1 MQTSPPVALRGG
13 RSTVASKP
21 NAKAQAWPLFDAIV
35 HQSPLKGSNPW
46 MPDGTFAPDY
56 ETLRQLL
63 AVPLQLGAETRSG
76 VPALAIDVWI
86 AYELRRAG
94 LDPDSVWP
102 RAEAPRVVDR
112 DVLNF
117 VRAVPKTLGRD
128 ELLSRLRRGG
138 GTGGV
143 GTASANI
150 AGKNYFKQVD
160 VIMSSWQT
168 GPELLISTKRM
179 DSSFGKNA
187 ANRVEE
193 SYGDAKNLALRHP
206 LAALG
211 FAYSLR
217 STAYTDER
225 RQFDWIVDLLI
236 KLGRED
242 DAYDACALI
251 VPEWEGDAPSDIAPG
266 TDDVVIDPD
275 DVDIEDVD
283 EESTANVTDQ
293 IASLPNVA
301 LRHDLVPE
309 ELSPARFFAV
319 LLTIVLGNSSIT
331 QHEQARVRRSEA
343 ANQAPAADG

>member
-1 MQTSPPVALRGG
+1 MP
-13 RSTVASKP
+13 SKP
-21 NAKAQAWPLFDAIV
+21 SSKSLAWPLFDAIV
-35 HQSPLKGSNPW
+35 DRSALKDVNPW
-46 MPDGTFAPDY
+46 QADGFAPDY
-56 ETLRQLL
+56 DALRKLL
-63 AVPLQLGAETRSG
+63 AVPILLGAESRSG
-76 VPALAIDVWI
+76 VPALALDVWV

-94 LDPDSVWP
+94 LDPDAVWP

-117 VRAVPKTLGRD
+117 VKSIPKAARK
-128 ELLSRLRRGG
+128 ELMERLRAGG
-138 GTGGV
+138 GIGA
-143 GTASANI
+143 ASANI

-211 FAYSLR
+211 FMYSLR
-217 STAYTDER
+217 STAYSEER

-242 DAYDACALI
+242 DAYDACALV
-251 VPEWEGDAPSDIAPG
+251 VPEWEGDAPPDGPPAADDAVIEPYLFDI
-266 TDDVVIDPD
+266 DEPD
-275 DVDIEDVD
+275 DRDAPTVDVSAQLAALPE
-283 EESTANVTDQ
+283 VT
-293 IASLPNVA
+293 
-301 LRHDLVPE
+301 LRTDLVPA
-309 ELSPARFFAV
+309 ELSPARFFARM
-319 LLTIVLGNSSIT
+319 LTIVLDNSNIT
-331 QHEQARVRRSEA
+331 QHEEARLRRS
-343 ANQAPAADG
+343 QVVG

>member
-1 MQTSPPVALRGG
+1 MP
-13 RSTVASKP
+13 SKP
-21 NAKAQAWPLFDAIV
+21 SAKALAWPLFDAIV
-35 HQSPLKGSNPW
+35 DQSPLSAVNPW
-46 MPDGTFAPDY
+46 QPDASFAPDY
-56 ETLRQLL
+56 DTLRKLL
-63 AVPLQLGAETRSG
+63 AVPILLGAESRSG
-76 VPALAIDVWI
+76 VPALAVDVWV

-94 LDPDSVWP
+94 LEPDAVWP
-102 RAEAPRVVDR
+102 RAEPPRVIDR
-112 DVLNF
+112 DVLAF
-117 VRAVPKTLGRD
+117 VRSIPKSVGRD
-128 ELLSRLRRGG
+128 ELLSRLTK

-143 GTASANI
+143 GAASANI

-211 FAYSLR
+211 FMYSLR
-217 STAYTDER
+217 STAYTEER

-251 VPEWEGDAPSDIAPG
+251 VPEWDGAAPPDPVHEPDDAILDLF
-266 TDDVVIDPD
+266 

-283 EESTANVTDQ
+283 EEPTTDVSAQLAALPTVT
-293 IASLPNVA
+293 
-301 LRHDLVPE
+301 LRSDLVPD

-319 LLTIVLGNSSIT
+319 MLTIMFDNSNIT
-331 QHEQARVRRSEA
+331 QHEEARLRRSRA
-343 ANQAPAADG
+343 VG

>member
-1 MQTSPPVALRGG
+1 MP
-13 RSTVASKP
+13 SKP
-21 NAKAQAWPLFDAIV
+21 SAKALAWPLFDAIV
-35 HQSPLKGSNPW
+35 DRAALKTVNPW
-46 MPDGTFAPDY
+46 QADASFSPDY
-56 ETLRQLL
+56 DTLRKLL
-63 AVPLQLGAETRSG
+63 AVPILLGAESRSG
-76 VPALAIDVWI
+76 VPALAIDVWV

-94 LDPDSVWP
+94 LEPDAVWP

-112 DVLNF
+112 DVLAF
-117 VRAVPKTLGRD
+117 VKSIPKAAGRD
-128 ELLSRLRRGG
+128 ELLARLAK

-211 FAYSLR
+211 FMYSLR
-217 STAYTDER
+217 STAHTEER

-251 VPEWEGDAPSDIAPG
+251 VPEWEGAAPPDESPE
-266 TDDVVIDPD
+266 PD
-275 DVDIEDVD
+275 DAILDLFHVEVEDVD
-283 EESTANVTDQ
+283 KEPTADVDSQLAALPEVT
-293 IASLPNVA
+293 
-301 LRHDLVPE
+301 LRSDLVPA
-309 ELSPARFFAV
+309 ELSPARFFAMM
-319 LLTIVLGNSSIT
+319 LSIMFDNSNIT
-331 QHEQARVRRSEA
+331 QHEQARLRRSRA
-343 ANQAPAADG
+343 LG

>member
-1 MQTSPPVALRGG
+1 
-13 RSTVASKP
+13 VASKP
-21 NAKAQAWPLFDAIV
+21 SAKALAWPLFDAIV
-35 HQSPLKGSNPW
+35 EQSALKTVNPW
-46 MPDGTFAPDY
+46 QADASFAPDY
-56 ETLRQLL
+56 EALRKLL
-63 AVPLQLGAETRSG
+63 AVPILLAAESRSG
-76 VPALAIDVWI
+76 VPALAVDVWV

-94 LDPDSVWP
+94 LEPDAVWP

-112 DVLNF
+112 DVLAF
-117 VRAVPKTLGRD
+117 VKSIPKSAGRD
-128 ELLSRLRRGG
+128 ELMTRLAKGA
-138 GTGGV
+138 GGV
-143 GTASANI
+143 GAASANI

-211 FAYSLR
+211 FMYSLR
-217 STAYTDER
+217 STAYTEER

-251 VPEWEGDAPSDIAPG
+251 VPEWEGAAPPDGPPAADDAILDLF
-266 TDDVVIDPD
+266 
-275 DVDIEDVD
+275 DVDVEDVD
-283 EESTANVTDQ
+283 KEPTTDVAAQLAALPAVT
-293 IASLPNVA
+293 
-301 LRHDLVPE
+301 LRSDLVPD

-319 LLTIVLGNSSIT
+319 MLTIMFDNSNIT
-331 QHEQARVRRSEA
+331 QHEEARLRRSRA
-343 ANQAPAADG
+343 VG

>member
-1 MQTSPPVALRGG
+1 M
-13 RSTVASKP
+13 
-21 NAKAQAWPLFDAIV
+21 FDAIV
-35 HQSPLKGSNPW
+35 DRSGLKNINPW
-46 MPDGTFAPDY
+46 TTEGSFSPDY
-56 ETLRQLL
+56 DALRKLL
-63 AVPLQLGAETRSG
+63 AVPIQLGAESRSG
-76 VPALAIDVWI
+76 VPALALDVWV

-94 LDPDSVWP
+94 LDPDAVWP

-117 VRAVPKTLGRD
+117 VNSIPKAARK
-128 ELLSRLRRGG
+128 ELMERLRAGG
-138 GTGGV
+138 GIGA
-143 GTASANI
+143 ASANI

-211 FAYSLR
+211 FMYSLR
-217 STAYTDER
+217 STAYTEER

-242 DAYDACALI
+242 DAYDACALV
-251 VPEWEGDAPSDIAPG
+251 VPEWEGDAPMDEPPAADDAVIEPYLFDI
-266 TDDVVIDPD
+266 DDAEDADRAVATV
-275 DVDIEDVD
+275 DV
-283 EESTANVTDQ
+283 TAQLAALPEVT
-293 IASLPNVA
+293 
-301 LRHDLVPE
+301 LRTDLVPD
-309 ELSPARFFAV
+309 ELSPARFFARM
-319 LLTIVLGNSSIT
+319 LTIVLDNSNIT
-331 QHEQARVRRSEA
+331 QHEEARRRRS
-343 ANQAPAADG
+343 QAVG